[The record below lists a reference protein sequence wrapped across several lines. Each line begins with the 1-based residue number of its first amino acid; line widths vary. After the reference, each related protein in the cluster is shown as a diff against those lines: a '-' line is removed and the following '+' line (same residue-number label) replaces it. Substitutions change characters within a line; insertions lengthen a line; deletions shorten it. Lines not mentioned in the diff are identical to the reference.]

1 MPEQSPQLSQD
12 LLKMLEKGS
21 SNDVTIVLE
30 DGEVRANKDILVAR
44 CPYFA
49 TMFSNQNFLEGQNN
63 IVKMMNVQKEPME
76 RVLKFI
82 FSDNMKELVA
92 GNFQTT
98 IKVLELLRLLL
109 LDQACTK
116 VEAWLMKVLDGGKM
130 LVDRVLKSYAEEGR
144 RTASIVS
151 GLVLLQKLKFE
162 DLFQKC
168 LDLFCLHMELILNCE
183 RERIE
188 FRNIPFDVMKKML
201 MNPVGNLS
209 KKMNAFKIW
218 FDYNKE
224 QIDEQ
229 DKIDILEFQMNFVRE
244 TLEKECGQCKDCDCY
259 NKSKDDD
266 K

>member
-30 DGEVRANKDILVAR
+30 DGEVKANKDILMAR

-98 IKVLELLRLLL
+98 IKVLDLLRLLL

-183 RERIE
+183 RERLD

-209 KKMNAFKIW
+209 KKMNAFKVW

-224 QIDEQ
+224 QIDEP
-229 DKIDILEFQMNFVRE
+229 DKIEILEFQMNFVRE

>member
-1 MPEQSPQLSQD
+1 MADSLPEQSPQLSQD

-30 DGEVRANKDILVAR
+30 DGEVKANKDILMAR

-98 IKVLELLRLLL
+98 IKVLDLLRLLL
-109 LDQACTK
+109 LDQAYTK
-116 VEAWLMKVLDGGKM
+116 VEAWLMEIFDAWKM
-130 LVDRVLKSYAEEGR
+130 LVDRVFGGGR
-144 RTASIVS
+144 RTAVIVS
-151 GLVLLQKLKFE
+151 ALVLLQKLKFE
-162 DLFQKC
+162 DFFQKC

-209 KKMNAFKIW
+209 KKMNAFKVW

-224 QIDEQ
+224 QIDEP
-229 DKIDILEFQMNFVRE
+229 DKIEILKFQMNFVRE